1 MHAHLV
7 FEKRK
12 SVYVVQT
19 KIVRHERTKIVRHE
33 QQCAQSVQDTMLLNI
48 HQQQYYVIMLLFFKY
63 KEKEK
68 PSSRSKTNGKAK
80 NKTKDMPKALATST
94 LKSRGPRQMKRQKKR
109 QKQGDTPSVSFDMP
123 KALATS
129 TAINVDDVTV
139 PTGFL
144 KQIHNVMRINNGTA
158 KVKGI
163 LTLMRTIKTVKIKGL
178 YELNEYNC
186 KQISNT
192 PANW

>member
-1 MHAHLV
+1 
-7 FEKRK
+7 
-12 SVYVVQT
+12 
-19 KIVRHERTKIVRHE
+19 
-33 QQCAQSVQDTMLLNI
+33 
-48 HQQQYYVIMLLFFKY
+48 
-63 KEKEK
+63 
-68 PSSRSKTNGKAK
+68 
-80 NKTKDMPKALATST
+80 MPKALATST

-144 KQIHNVMRINNGTA
+144 KQIHNVMRVNNGTA

-163 LTLMRTIKTVKIKGL
+163 LTLMRTLKTVKNKGL

-186 KQISNT
+186 KQISNKCKKREQRKRKRL
-192 PANW
+192 